1 MIPVRKFIRI
11 CHEQAGI
18 LKIADSSGKELT
30 GRKILMGAFV
40 FRHFLRRTVF
50 SADEKFIGV
59 LLPPNVITTIINA
72 ALALDKRVAVNLNYT
87 VSNEIM
93 NQCIK
98 TAGIKHII
106 TSRKVLDK
114 LNYHDLDAELVILED
129 VVPNISKGDKIK
141 GALEAYSP
149 CWFVDWLLG
158 LKDISPDDLLT
169 VIFTSGSTGV
179 PKGVMLSH
187 DNIGSNIDMFMN
199 LERIGWP
206 DSLIGVLPTFH
217 AFGFI
222 VNIWVV
228 LTTKV
233 RAVYHHSP
241 LEPKAIGKLT
251 KKYQCS
257 VIVATPTF
265 YRMYIR
271 KCDPEDMK
279 SIEIAVAGGEHMP
292 IDVMDAFEAKFGAR
306 PLEGF
311 GATECSPVVSANIL
325 ERRRVHADEI
335 LRKDGSIGLPVPGVM
350 VEIRDIDDEK
360 TVLGANEVGMMWVRG
375 RNVMKGYLNMPEKT
389 AEVLKDGWYKTGDLA
404 RIDEDGFI
412 FITGRLSRFSKI
424 GGEMVPHEGI
434 EKAIGDIIGVNPDEP
449 LSVIVSSVPSEKK
462 GEKIIVMY
470 TDLKG
475 KTPEEIVVA
484 MRENNIPPI
493 WIPAL
498 DAFVQVEKIP
508 ILGTGKLD
516 IQGAKN
522 LALKVMNPDEE

>member
-1 MIPVRKFIRI
+1 MIPVRKFIRT
-11 CHEQAGI
+11 CHQQAGI

-30 GRKILMGAFV
+30 GRRVLIGAFV
-40 FRHFLRRTVF
+40 FRHFFHRAIL
-50 SADEKFIGV
+50 APDEKFVGV
-59 LLPPNVITTIINA
+59 LLPPNVITTIVNA

-87 VSNEIM
+87 VSNDIM
-93 NQCIK
+93 NKCIE

-114 LNYHDLDAELVILED
+114 LNYHDLKAELVVLED
-129 VVPNISKGDKIK
+129 VADKISKGDKIK
-141 GALEAYSP
+141 GAIEAYCP

-158 LKDISPDDLLT
+158 LKNISPDDLLT

-187 DNIGSNIDMFMN
+187 DNIGSNIEMFMN

-206 DSLIGVLPTFH
+206 DFFMGVLPTFH

-222 VNIWVV
+222 CNIWVV

-241 LEPKAIGKLT
+241 LEPKAIGKLV
-251 KKYQCS
+251 KKYQCT
-257 VIVATPTF
+257 VIIATPTF

-271 KCDPEDMK
+271 KCEPDDLK

-325 ERRRVHADEI
+325 ERRRVHADEV
-335 LRKDGSIGLPVPGVM
+335 LRKDGSIGLPVPGVL
-350 VEIRDIDDEK
+350 VEIRDIDTGK
-360 TVLGANEVGMMWVRG
+360 VLGANEVGMMWVRG

-389 AEVLKDGWYKTGDLA
+389 KEVLVDGWYCTGDLA
-404 RIDEDGFI
+404 KIDEDGFI
-412 FITGRLSRFSKI
+412 YITGRLSRFSKI

-434 EKAIGDIIGVNPDEP
+434 EKEIGDIIGITPDEP
-449 LSVIVSSVPSEKK
+449 LSVVVSSIPSDKK
-462 GEKIIVMY
+462 GEKVIVMY

-475 KTPEEIVVA
+475 KTPEEIVSA
-484 MRENNIPPI
+484 MHDNNIPPI
-493 WIPAL
+493 WIPSI
-498 DAFVQVEKIP
+498 DAFVHVEKIP

-522 LALKVMNPDEE
+522 LALKVMNNEN

>member
-1 MIPVRKFIRI
+1 M
-11 CHEQAGI
+11 
-18 LKIADSSGKELT
+18 KIADSSGKELT
-30 GRKILMGAFV
+30 GRKVLIGALV
-40 FRHFLRRTVF
+40 FRHFFHRAIL
-50 SADEKFIGV
+50 SADEKYVGV
-59 LLPPNVITTIINA
+59 LLPPNVITTIVNA
-72 ALALDKRVAVNLNYT
+72 ALALDKRVSVNLNYT

-93 NQCIK
+93 NKCIE
-98 TAGIKHII
+98 TAGIKHVI

-114 LNYHDLDAELVILED
+114 LNYHDLNAEIVVLED
-129 VVPNISKGDKIK
+129 VADKISKGDKIK

-158 LKDISPDDLLT
+158 LKDISPDDILT

-206 DSLIGVLPTFH
+206 DVFIGILPTFH

-222 VNIWVV
+222 CNIWVI

-241 LEPKAIGKLT
+241 LEPKAIGKLV
-251 KKYQCS
+251 KKYQCTAM
-257 VIVATPTF
+257 IATPTF

-271 KCDPEDMK
+271 KCEPDDLK
-279 SIEIAVAGGEHMP
+279 SIEIPVAGGEHMP

-311 GATECSPVVSANIL
+311 GATECSPVVCANIL
-325 ERRRVHADEI
+325 ERRRVHPDEI
-335 LRKDGSIGLPVPGVM
+335 LRKDGSIGLPVPGVL
-350 VEIRDIDDEK
+350 VEIRDIDTGK
-360 TVLGANEVGMMWVRG
+360 VLGANEVGMMWVRG

-389 AEVLKDGWYKTGDLA
+389 AEVLKDGWYCTGDLA
-404 RIDEDGFI
+404 KIDEDGFI
-412 FITGRLSRFSKI
+412 YITGRLSRFSKV

-434 EKAIGDIIGVNPDEP
+434 EKAIGDIIGATPDEP
-449 LSVIVSSVPSEKK
+449 LSVIVSSVPSDKK

-475 KTPEEIVVA
+475 KTPEGIVSA
-484 MRENNIPPI
+484 MRENNISPI
-493 WIPAL
+493 WIPSI
-498 DAFVQVEKIP
+498 DSFVRVETIP

-516 IQGAKN
+516 IQGAKK
-522 LALKVMNPDEE
+522 LALKVMNMEN